1 MDGLQKITKDKNG
14 VYYWYGTVDAGYE
27 KKTFGIAF
35 GVCGGICLFFI
46 MASLSLGADMLG
58 VTLLSCLGVMAVCG
72 GVCWVFNLN
81 AGNRRQGYRMSETHI
96 TFVGGR
102 RSTVPFSF
110 KSIRRAVIFPSRHMI
125 ELYPLV
131 GSGPVFA
138 PPEDYGFVRDFILE
152 RIPREA
158 EVVTEN

>member
-1 MDGLQKITKDKNG
+1 MSELRKITVDKNG
-14 VYYWYGTVDAGYE
+14 VYHWYGTVDVGYE
-27 KKTFGIAF
+27 KKTFRIAF

-46 MASLSLGADMLG
+46 VAILFLGGDMIG

-81 AGNRRQGYRMSETHI
+81 AGHRRQGYRMSATHI
-96 TFVGGR
+96 TFIGGR

-110 KSIRRAVIFPSRHMI
+110 KSIRRAVVFPSRHMI
-125 ELYPLV
+125 ELYPRV
-131 GSGPVFA
+131 GSGPVYA

-152 RIPREA
+152 RISREA